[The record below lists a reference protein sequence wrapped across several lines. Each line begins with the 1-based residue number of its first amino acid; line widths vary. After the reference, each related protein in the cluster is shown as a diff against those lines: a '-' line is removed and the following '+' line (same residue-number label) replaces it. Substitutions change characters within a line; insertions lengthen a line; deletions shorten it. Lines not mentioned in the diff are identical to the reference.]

1 MENFNDIQRE
11 ENRYLEKTLDVIKTE
26 LQKEKEAL
34 NSRLTKVMASRR
46 EMWEKSSHSSEDF
59 DGVPEMNQYL
69 NEVNTE
75 TIGYTSVQKR
85 IDKYEKMLKSPYF
98 GRFDFSEEGFDE
110 IEKIYVGLSN
120 LMDKRTEDIYVYD
133 WRAPIC
139 SMFYRNELGRGFYNS
154 PAGKIYGDVLLKRQ
168 YKIEAS
174 KLKYFFDSSI
184 RINDEMLQEVLGRNS
199 SDKMKS
205 IVETIQKEQDIVIR
219 DTENELLIVQGAAG
233 SGKTSIA
240 LHRIAY
246 LLYEG
251 LNSKLNANDVLIIS
265 PNSIFSNYISD
276 VLPELGEE
284 NVQQIIFEDLIK
296 GESRQQQMERLIELQ
311 GSESFDASLESI
323 KFKGSNEFVKIL
335 DRLLEYYE
343 RRLLSFKD
351 IYYHGK
357 TIETAQELKSIFLN
371 NKINMPMAKRLARIE
386 NMILNKIHPLRKE
399 RLELIEKIVER
410 TTETHMFEI
419 KSFSRLLAIKEANKL
434 MEHIRSF
441 TYIDCTKLYKLL
453 FEDRNLLLRLSKD
466 IDLPE
471 NIDRIITD
479 TRNNLNKG
487 FVSYEDAA
495 ALLYLKLK
503 LEGSENYDE
512 VKQVVI
518 DEAQDYYPMHYHIY
532 KLLFKASRYTV
543 LGDFNQTL
551 EKQGS
556 KDLYDYVEK
565 ILHKTKTVKLN
576 LNKSYRSSFEINAFN
591 QRLLKEKQDFAS
603 FERHEAEPEVKFMKD
618 IESVNKEICIEIDE
632 FHNKGYKNIAIICK
646 DKKEAERIQKSLG
659 SLIEI
664 KTLGDKKYDSKSS
677 VVIIPSYLSKGLE
690 FDAVLVYN
698 ASKENYKS
706 DFDRRLLYIACTRA
720 LHQLVLY
727 YTGDKCEFI

>member
-1 MENFNDIQRE
+1 MNNFDDNQKE
-11 ENRYLEKTLDVIKTE
+11 ENIYLVKTLEVIKTE
-26 LQKEKEAL
+26 LVKEKEAL
-34 NSRLTKVMASRR
+34 DSRLTKVIASRK
-46 EMWEKSSHSSEDF
+46 EMWEKSAHSSEDF
-59 DGVPEMNQYL
+59 DAVPEMNQYL

-75 TIGYTSVQKR
+75 TIGYTSAQKR
-85 IDKYEKMLKSPYF
+85 IDKYERMLKSPYF

-110 IEKIYVGLSN
+110 VEKIYVGLSN
-120 LMDKRTEDIYVYD
+120 LMDKKTENIYVYD

-139 SMFYRNELGRGFYNS
+139 SIFYRNELGRGFYNS
-154 PAGKIYGDVLLKRQ
+154 PVGKVYGDVLLKRQ

-205 IVETIQKEQDIVIR
+205 IVETIQKEQDIIIR

-251 LNSKLNANDVLIIS
+251 LNSKLDANDVLIIS

-284 NVQQIIFEDLIK
+284 NVQQIIFEDLIN
-296 GESRQQQMERLIELQ
+296 GETRQQQMERLIELQ
-311 GSESFDASLESI
+311 GSEDFDTSLESI

-343 RRLLSFKD
+343 RRLISFKD

-357 TIETAQELKSIFLN
+357 TIETAQELKSVFLN
-371 NKINMPMAKRLARIE
+371 NKINMPIAKRLARIE

-441 TYIDCTKLYKLL
+441 TSIDCTKLYKLL
-453 FEDRNLLLRLSKD
+453 FEDRNLFLRLSKD

-471 NIDRIITD
+471 NIDKIISD

-512 VKQVVI
+512 IKQVVI
-518 DEAQDYYPMHYHIY
+518 DEAQDYYPIHYHIL
-532 KLLFKASRYTV
+532 KLLFRASRYTV

-556 KDLYDYVEK
+556 KDSYDYVEK
-565 ILHKTKTVKLN
+565 ILHKTKTVKLT

-591 QRLLKEKQDFAS
+591 QRLLKEKQDFLS

-618 IESVNKEICIEIDE
+618 IESLNKEVCNAIAE
-632 FHNKGYKNIAIICK
+632 FYSKGYKNIAVICK
-646 DKKEAERIQKSLG
+646 DKNEAEKIQKSLG
-659 SLIEI
+659 SMIDIRSLE
-664 KTLGDKKYDSKSS
+664 DKKYGSKSS

-690 FDAVLVYN
+690 FDAVIVYN
-698 ASKENYKS
+698 ASKDNYKS